1 MTLTRDLIMLSALIV
16 LGAVLLLIY
25 AGLALAVFRCEK
37 LDKRRRWYGLVIP
50 GAALPLAYY
59 TERKKRANLF
69 VVLLVVY
76 LVLRYIA

>member
-1 MTLTRDLIMLSALIV
+1 MTLTRDLIMLAALTL

-50 GAALPLAYY
+50 GAAI
-59 TERKKRANLF
+59 ESGRCGCRGE
-69 VVLLVVY
+69 Y
-76 LVLRYIA
+76 LDRRRSVEGMRV